1 MLKMFDVNTAIGHW
15 PFRRL
20 TRNTLPELK
29 DHLQSFGITH
39 AAVTHN
45 HAACY
50 QNCHDANIELFEALS
65 NDKSG
70 FFVGIATINPT
81 YAAWQRDLECCVKK
95 FDFRGVRILP
105 KYHNYR
111 INSRD
116 CWELCDEAAKYQLPV
131 IIPNELVNC
140 RQRFWMEPDEAL
152 GAGSIEMTA
161 RRFPDTT
168 FIGMETAF
176 PENSNPPKNLYVE
189 MSRFLSCYGRKLN
202 KYIASAGADHVLF
215 GSGVP
220 FKEIEPALLKLHHTE
235 LSEAD
240 RELISHKNAEKLF
253 KLQS

>member
-1 MLKMFDVNTAIGHW
+1 MFDVNTAIGHW

-29 DHLQSFGITH
+29 DYLQSFGITH
-39 AAVTHN
+39 AAVTSN

-65 NDKSG
+65 QDKSG

-81 YAAWQRDLECCVKK
+81 YPAWDRDLECCAKK

-111 INSRD
+111 INSRATWAIAD
-116 CWELCDEAAKYQLPV
+116 AAATLKIPV
-131 IIPNELVNC
+131 VIPNELVNC

-152 GAGSIEMTA
+152 GPGNIISTA
-161 RRFPDTT
+161 YRFPDTT
-168 FIGMETAF
+168 FICMETAL
-176 PENSNPPKNLYVE
+176 PERPANHPANLYVE
-189 MSRFLSCYGRKLN
+189 MSRFMSCYERKLN
-202 KYIASAGADHVLF
+202 KFIAAVGADHVLF
-215 GSGVP
+215 GSGAP

-235 LSEAD
+235 LSDEE
-240 RELISHKNAEKLF
+240 RKLISSENAKRLF
-253 KLQS
+253 RVD